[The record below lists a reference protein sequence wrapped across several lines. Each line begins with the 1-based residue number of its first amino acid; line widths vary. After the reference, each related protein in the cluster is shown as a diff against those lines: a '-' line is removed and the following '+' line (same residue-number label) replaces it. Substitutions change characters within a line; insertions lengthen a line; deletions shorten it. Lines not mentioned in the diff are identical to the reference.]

1 MLIDQE
7 NSLILDI
14 AEDEKIDVVADRI
27 PKQFKSTF
35 QKQAK

>member
-14 AEDEKIDVVADRI
+14 AEYEKIDVVADRTL
-27 PKQFKSTF
+27 KRFKSIF